1 MIHLLQENGAATKVQ
16 EGKIFTCPKTFF
28 TWSGIERREERKRE
42 KRRSRRR
49 KRRRKKIRR
58 RRREMRRRKKMRRIK
73 RKFKVL
79 VMKVRSF
86 TCPKTFLLF

>member
-49 KRRRKKIRR
+49 KKIR
-58 RRREMRRRKKMRRIK
+58 RRREMRRRKKMRRMK
-73 RKFKVL
+73 RKCKVL

>member
-1 MIHLLQENGAATKVQ
+1 MDDSPAARKWYKKVQ

-28 TWSGIERREERKRE
+28 TWSGIERREEMKRE

-49 KRRRKKIRR
+49 KRRRKKIT
-58 RRREMRRRKKMRRIK
+58 RRREMRRRKKMRRRK
-73 RKFKVL
+73 RKCKVL

-86 TCPKTFLLF
+86 MCPKTFLLF

>member
-58 RRREMRRRKKMRRIK
+58 RRKKMRRMK
-73 RKFKVL
+73 RKCKVL

>member
-28 TWSGIERREERKRE
+28 AWSGIERREEKKRE

-49 KRRRKKIRR
+49 KKIR
-58 RRREMRRRKKMRRIK
+58 RRREMRRRKKMRRMK
-73 RKFKVL
+73 RKCKVL

>member
-1 MIHLLQENGAATKVQ
+1 MIHLLEENGAATKVQ
-16 EGKIFTCPKTFF
+16 EEKIFTCPKTFF

-49 KRRRKKIRR
+49 KRRR
-58 RRREMRRRKKMRRIK
+58 REMRRRKKMRRMK
-73 RKFKVL
+73 RKCKVL

>member
-42 KRRSRRR
+42 MSRRR

-58 RRREMRRRKKMRRIK
+58 RREMRRRKKMRRMK
-73 RKFKVL
+73 RKCKVL